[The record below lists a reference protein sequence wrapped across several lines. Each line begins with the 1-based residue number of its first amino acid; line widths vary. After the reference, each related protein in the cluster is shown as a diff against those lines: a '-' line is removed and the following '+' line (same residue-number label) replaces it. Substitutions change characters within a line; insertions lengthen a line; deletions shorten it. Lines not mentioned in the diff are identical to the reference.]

1 MGRITKY
8 TGITLVTLLIVFLCF
23 IIQSEKHVIVMAM
36 HPIIR
41 EMENGIVA
49 FQVRNYSELE
59 TENFIIR
66 YGSISKEALEKISYI
81 SEEKYLEI
89 TKIFGASR
97 KEKIVIVVH
106 DDEESFNNLFLIRDN
121 PLLGMYYGGALHI
134 NGLNLIE
141 KEWDFD
147 TLWCLENTVL
157 HEMVHLFTDHLGK
170 GNFPA
175 WFTEGVSLYFEYRI
189 NGYEWGREVE
199 VPRDEY
205 TISKLQHSFYELNQD
220 IAYTQSFRLVKKFV
234 DKKGVVSL
242 VELISK
248 LGDGEKLEKYY
259 CLFE

>member
-1 MGRITKY
+1 MGKITKF
-8 TGITLVTLLIVFLCF
+8 TGTTLVILLVVFFCF
-23 IIQSEKHVIVMAM
+23 IIQSEKHVITMAM

-41 EMENGIVA
+41 QLENRIVN
-49 FQVRNYSELE
+49 FQVRNYNELE
-59 TENFIIR
+59 TENFIIK

-81 SEEKYLEI
+81 AEAKYLEI
-89 TKIFGASR
+89 IKIFGTNY

-106 DDEESFNNLFLIRDN
+106 DDEESFNNLFLIRGNN

-134 NGLNLIE
+134 NALNLIG
-141 KEWDFD
+141 KEWDLD
-147 TLWCLENTVL
+147 ALWCLENTVL

-170 GNFPA
+170 GNFPT
-175 WFTEGVSLYFEYRI
+175 WFTEGVSLYFEYQI

-199 VPRDEY
+199 VPIDEY

-234 DKKGVVSL
+234 DEKGVLSL

-248 LGDGEKLEKYY
+248 LGEGEELEK
-259 CLFE
+259 FFV